1 MILFIFIIYLAL
13 VWVIFEKLKL
23 ATLDFRMKVVV
34 LGIGLGICAAILF
47 ALQVVA
53 PYSSNLMIY
62 RYVVQIAPEVGGR
75 VLEVPIAPNVPIK
88 KGQVL
93 FRIDSEPYQA
103 EVNRLKA
110 VLAEAEQSVPQLKAG
125 YEAAK
130 GTLERAKASF
140 DLAKIEY
147 EKTISLVE
155 KEALRGVQS
164 DKAIAD
170 FKVAEAAVSEAEAKV
185 EQTRLAYE
193 SEISGEHTKVAKAKA
208 ELAKAE
214 INLRETTV
222 YAPADGFVINLQLR
236 PGSIVRGIPTPV
248 MSFIEETDSMICAL
262 IKQNALSYV
271 RPGNRAEIVLDMY
284 PGRIFK
290 AEVQSVIW
298 GSGQGQLTPGA
309 DIPEFFNQQP
319 RGLFGVLFKVKS
331 LPPGVRF
338 PAGAGG
344 VAAIY
349 SDKGKALHV
358 ARKVIIRMQTWLN
371 YLFLS

>member
-1 MILFIFIIYLAL
+1 
-13 VWVIFEKLKL
+13 
-23 ATLDFRMKVVV
+23 
-34 LGIGLGICAAILF
+34 
-47 ALQVVA
+47 
-53 PYSSNLMIY
+53 
-62 RYVVQIAPEVGGR
+62 VGGR
-75 VLEVPIAPNVPIK
+75 VVEVPIAPNVPIK

-93 FRIDSEPYQA
+93 FRIDPEPYQA

-110 VLAEAEQSVPQLKAG
+110 VLAEAKQSVPQLKAG

-140 DLAKIEY
+140 ELAKIEY
-147 EKTISLVE
+147 DKTISLVE
-155 KEALRGVQS
+155 KEALRGVQA

-170 FKVAEAAVSEAEAKV
+170 FKVAEAAVSESEAKV
-185 EQTRLAYE
+185 EQARLAYE

-248 MSFIEETDSMICAL
+248 MSFIEETGSMICAL

-290 AEVQSVIW
+290 AEVESVIW
-298 GSGQGQLTPGA
+298 GSGQGQLTPGG

-319 RGLFGVLFKVKS
+319 RGLFGVLLKVKS

-349 SDKGKALHV
+349 TDKGKAIHV